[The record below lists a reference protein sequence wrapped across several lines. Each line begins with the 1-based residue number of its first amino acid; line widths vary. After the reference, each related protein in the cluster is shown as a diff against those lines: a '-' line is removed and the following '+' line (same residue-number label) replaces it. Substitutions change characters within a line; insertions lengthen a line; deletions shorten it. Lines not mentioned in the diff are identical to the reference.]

1 MPLQNRV
8 DPYGQ
13 LQAAAARGAL
23 MGNRGILHNGA
34 KQIIAAWRSPRWI
47 TCTLSFKGRRREV
60 FAPHRY
66 SQLFFV
72 DEATSLAA
80 GHRPC
85 AECRR
90 NRFKEFRAAWA
101 AGNAHLGGPLPL
113 SADKIDRVLHSERV
127 QRGGGKKTY
136 KAILSSLP
144 AGVIVEHEGRA
155 YLLWAGKL
163 RPWSFAGYGP
173 ADDVSS
179 EAGVKVLSPRS
190 IVRAIKAGFVPHVHE
205 SAEAPPVRRPSPR
218 HKAGRVLAPAHRLHE
233 SGRRLN
239 S

>member
-13 LQAAAARGAL
+13 LQVVAARGAL
-23 MGNRGILHNGA
+23 MGNRGILHSAG

-47 TCTLSFKGRRREV
+47 SCRLDFKGRRREV

-66 SQLFFV
+66 SELFFL

-90 NRFKEFRAAWA
+90 ERFKEFCAAWA
-101 AGNAHLGGPLPL
+101 AGNADHVVSQPP
-113 SADKIDRVLHSERV
+113 SADEIDRVLHSERA
-127 QRGGGKKTY
+127 RHGGGKKTY
-136 KAILSSLP
+136 QAVLSTLP
-144 AGVIVEHEGRA
+144 AGSIVEHEGRA
-155 YLLWAGKL
+155 YLAWAGKL

-173 ADDVSS
+173 AASLLPATEVT
-179 EAGVKVLSPRS
+179 VLTPKS
-190 IVRAIKAGFVPHVHE
+190 IVHAIRAGFLPDVHE
-205 SAEAPPVRRPSPR
+205 SA
-218 HKAGRVLAPAHRLHE
+218 G
-233 SGRRLN
+233 G
-239 S
+239 